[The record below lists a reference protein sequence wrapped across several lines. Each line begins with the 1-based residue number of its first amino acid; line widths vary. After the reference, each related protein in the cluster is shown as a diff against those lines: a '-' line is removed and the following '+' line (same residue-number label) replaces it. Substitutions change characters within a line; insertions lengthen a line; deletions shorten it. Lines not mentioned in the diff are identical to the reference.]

1 MKFVKRI
8 SLFFILPAFLFVSGF
23 LTNMAIEK
31 FFYPGDMKSEAGQA
45 EQVKTEK
52 EKVKEELAVSA
63 PDAQIMTA
71 DTEYIVVNYDMI
83 SGESTKQEE
92 TAPDKY
98 IGLSREKL
106 EEEIREYG
114 ESPSLTDLEKGFSH
128 IELLSFSTDQVVVQK
143 SYEKADGFYLVNEDN
158 YVVVYDK
165 DLKYLYMNTGIL
177 TEELPQALQ
186 QEIIQMKYIE
196 SEEELYHFLESYS
209 S

>member
-23 LTNMAIEK
+23 LTNMAIEE
-31 FFYPGDMKSEAGQA
+31 FFYPGDMKNEAGQA

-52 EKVKEELAVSA
+52 EEAEEELAVSVS
-63 PDAQIMTA
+63 DAQIMTA

-128 IELLSFSTDQVVVQK
+128 IELLSFSADQVVVQK